1 MTNNTLLTIERKN
14 VVLDRVGISRSNLH
28 NKINDGLWVP
38 PIRLGDRAVGFL
50 VHETDQ
56 LLGAYILGRSKAQ
69 IRELVEQLIM
79 VRSEKFNKKSNIEAA
94 EEITA
99 ELNSF
104 DFLGERP
111 PQISVTNKLVSNPI
125 GGGL

>member
-1 MTNNTLLTIERKN
+1 MTNNTLLTIERKSA
-14 VVLDRVGISRSNLH
+14 VLDRVGISRSNLH

-56 LLGAYILGRSKAQ
+56 LLGAYILGRSKVQ
-69 IRELVEQLIM
+69 IRQLVAQLIM
-79 VRSEKFNKKSNIEAA
+79 VRTEKFNKKPNIETEQIT
-94 EEITA
+94 EELDSLKLLDET
-99 ELNSF
+99 
-104 DFLGERP
+104 P
-111 PQISVTNKLVSNPI
+111 PLASATNKLVSNAI